1 MQGHV
6 WPVEGTNQSG
16 TTTTTLLYL
25 QPLLLSIMDD
35 LQMMK
40 QIEID
45 DDYLLL
51 RSNWRLPCLE
61 LIVLISKAA
70 GSVVYRQNARTPGH
84 DDGRRYKRYSIF

>member
-25 QPLLLSIMDD
+25 QPLLTMSIMDD

-45 DDYLLL
+45 
-51 RSNWRLPCLE
+51 
-61 LIVLISKAA
+61 
-70 GSVVYRQNARTPGH
+70 
-84 DDGRRYKRYSIF
+84 

>member
-1 MQGHV
+1 MQHTTMQGHV

-45 DDYLLL
+45 
-51 RSNWRLPCLE
+51 
-61 LIVLISKAA
+61 
-70 GSVVYRQNARTPGH
+70 
-84 DDGRRYKRYSIF
+84 

>member
-16 TTTTTLLYL
+16 TTTTTTLLYL

-45 DDYLLL
+45 
-51 RSNWRLPCLE
+51 
-61 LIVLISKAA
+61 
-70 GSVVYRQNARTPGH
+70 
-84 DDGRRYKRYSIF
+84 